1 MNVGQGVV
9 QLEVGLDHARED
21 GGDRETTLTAVFT
34 YGLADTLDLA
44 LQLPFLFLEPAEEG
58 HQAGIGDIE
67 VHGKY
72 RIVNEGAVSPAFAV
86 TGALKFPTGSE
97 RRGLGSGATD
107 VGITL
112 VATKG
117 FGPVTAHL
125 NLGYTVIGAPGQEN
139 VLRWGAAAALKVT
152 EPLSFVGE
160 VIGQTNSDPHAKD
173 DPREVRVG
181 LAYALRGNIVLDG
194 AVSLGLTRASPDY
207 VLTVGIT
214 ARFE

>member
-1 MNVGQGVV
+1 M
-9 QLEVGLDHARED
+9 QLEVGLDRARED
-21 GGDRETTLTAVFT
+21 RGDRETTLTAVLT
-34 YGLADTLDLA
+34 YGLADALDLA
-44 LQLPFLFLEPAEEG
+44 LQFPILFFEPAEG
-58 HQAGIGDIE
+58 GNQAGIGDIE

-117 FGPVTAHL
+117 FGPVTTHL
-125 NLGYTVIGAPGQEN
+125 NLGYTVIGASGQEN
-139 VLRWGAAAALKVT
+139 VLKWGAAASLQVT
-152 EPLSFVGE
+152 RPLSFVGE
-160 VIGQTNSDPHAKD
+160 VVGETNSDRHAKD
-173 DPREVRVG
+173 DPREFRVG
-181 LAYALRGNIVLDG
+181 LAYALRDHIVLDG
-194 AVSLGLTRASPDY
+194 AVSLGLTRASPNY